1 MRLFHRMRLAMPVA
15 AALGLA
21 LFTTSLAWQVPAAS
35 AASGPLDAQASEL
48 VRLINGARSANGKSQ
63 LRVDTFL
70 SSKARDGAIPCPD
83 VAGQTIAGRAKDFAV
98 YGTMSHDLRLCAS
111 GSGALSTKSFLTVL
125 QSWGYGSVGEINLD
139 NGGYGN
145 GAYLYTVVGSKK
157 TWQTWTYSTTGHGMI
172 GWKSSSSHWNVII
185 GNYDRIGCGGWASG
199 STYYYNCLFARGGPN
214 ATKAP
219 PTVSPFNNPLPTP
232 KVTPP
237 PAAKPN
243 PVPTVRQNSGPTDC
257 GGCATATDS
266 ANLAPTF
273 GFDPTADPSST
284 STAVDSAE
292 PGSSV
297 QGVQAAASDPP
308 QSVPA
313 AGLQGDGDGNPPADG
328 ASGLAGSIARVV
340 ALGAGSGAVILYGC
354 YALMSLRRRRR
365 HETAV

>member
-1 MRLFHRMRLAMPVA
+1 MRLPHRMRLAVPVA

-21 LFTTSLAWQVPAAS
+21 LFTASLAWQVPAAT
-35 AASGPLDAQASEL
+35 AASGPLDAQSSEL

-70 SSKARDGAIPCPD
+70 SSKARDGVIPCPD
-83 VAGQTIAGRAKDFAV
+83 VAGQSIAGRAKDFAV

-111 GSGALSTKSFLTVL
+111 GSGAPSTESFLTVL
-125 QSWGYGSVGEINLD
+125 QRWGYGSVGEINLD

-145 GAYLYTVVGSKK
+145 GAYLYTVAGSKK

-172 GWKSSSSHWNVII
+172 GWKSSSSHWNII
-185 GNYDRIGCGGWASG
+185 VGNYDRVGCGGWASG
-199 STYYYNCLFARGGPN
+199 STYYYNCLFAKGGPY

-219 PTVSPFNNPLPTP
+219 PTASPFDNPLPAP

-237 PAAKPN
+237 PAAKPT
-243 PVPTVRQNSGPTDC
+243 PAPTVRQNSGP
-257 GGCATATDS
+257 TATDS

-273 GFDPTADPSST
+273 GFDPTADPSPA
-284 STAVDSAE
+284 STAVDSAA

-297 QGVQAAASDPP
+297 EGEQVAAASDAP

-313 AGLQGDGDGNPPADG
+313 AGLQGNGDGNPPADG
-328 ASGLAGSIARVV
+328 ASGLAGSIARIV
-340 ALGAGSGAVILYGC
+340 AIGAGSGAVILYGC

-365 HETAV
+365 RETAV